1 MKSKRNKS
9 SIIILLVGVLLG
21 LGIILYPL
29 ASQIYYDIASENA
42 NNEFREALEATYTP
56 EQKEESLRLAE
67 AYNEAL
73 EPNLSWVDPY
83 SSSEREEGVIEYANM
98 LEVQERIGI
107 VSIPSVSVEL
117 PIYAGTSET
126 VLQKGAG
133 HLEGTS
139 LPVGG
144 ENTHSVVTAHR
155 GLADKRL
162 FRDLDKVAIG
172 DIFYIESMAGT
183 LYYEVDQIQIVE
195 PTQTDTVMIVPGE
208 DYATLLTCD
217 PYMINS
223 HRLLIRG
230 TRIADPVVDEIIEE
244 DLAVQKDLNYYLSS
258 YWHYISLIGISILAV
273 LVFVIWNRIREKKNN
288 NNSK

>member
-1 MKSKRNKS
+1 MKNKS
-9 SIIILLVGVLLG
+9 NHSAKIILIVGILFG
-21 LGIILYPL
+21 LAIIFYPL
-29 ASQIYYDIASENA
+29 VSQVYYDISSENA
-42 NNEFREALEATYTP
+42 NKEFREAIDATYTP
-56 EQKEESLRLAE
+56 EQKEENVRLAE

>member
-1 MKSKRNKS
+1 MKNKS
-9 SIIILLVGVLLG
+9 NHSAKIILIVGILFG
-21 LGIILYPL
+21 LAIIFYPL
-29 ASQIYYDIASENA
+29 VSQVYYDICSENA
-42 NNEFREALEATYTP
+42 NKEFREAIDATYTP
-56 EQKEESLRLAE
+56 EQKEENVRLAE

-172 DIFYIESMAGT
+172 DIFYIQSMAGT